1 MNTYYVNNIIN
12 MKLILSTTAANAQ
25 ELQTN
30 KVWCLSTL
38 KQGFP
43 NGGTRTTN
51 GTQRGLRRYAKDG
64 L

>member
-30 KVWCLSTL
+30 KV
-38 KQGFP
+38 
-43 NGGTRTTN
+43 
-51 GTQRGLRRYAKDG
+51 
-64 L
+64 